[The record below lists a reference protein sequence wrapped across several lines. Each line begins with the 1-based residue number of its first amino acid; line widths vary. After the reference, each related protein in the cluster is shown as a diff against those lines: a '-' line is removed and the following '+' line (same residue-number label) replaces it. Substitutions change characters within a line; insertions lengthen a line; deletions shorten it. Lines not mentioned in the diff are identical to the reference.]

1 MSRSVVQ
8 ISRPKHSTIQDAGD
22 DERAYVC
29 GERDVA
35 SCSSRGRRAHALAYV
50 SRCCFGSRAKPAG
63 SASIPGWWAIG
74 VWQGRLDEAKVA
86 WNNRKAS
93 ATAAAL
99 GCRPRYGEEL
109 DFHSGD
115 HVRNTIK
122 WTHIGLLFVRQAD
135 RICSFNRHYA
145 EYAGYW
151 KNTNYLKEVDR
162 NQPTVYYDSV
172 SGKPLFV
179 APIGRSLDEFLA
191 ESASHGWPSF
201 RDQEVRCRA
210 WLPGG
215 SSALKNV
222 LTLLAAN
229 SGRMRIMMHAHHSR
243 VRARTWCWTIRP
255 SILWRSMQF
264 ELQELA
270 LI

>member
-1 MSRSVVQ
+1 
-8 ISRPKHSTIQDAGD
+8 
-22 DERAYVC
+22 
-29 GERDVA
+29 
-35 SCSSRGRRAHALAYV
+35 
-50 SRCCFGSRAKPAG
+50 
-63 SASIPGWWAIG
+63 
-74 VWQGRLDEAKVA
+74 
-86 WNNRKAS
+86 
-93 ATAAAL
+93 
-99 GCRPRYGEEL
+99 
-109 DFHSGD
+109 
-115 HVRNTIK
+115 
-122 WTHIGLLFVRQAD
+122 VRQAD

-222 LTLLAAN
+222 LTCECTSVPDILCFQCLLP
-229 SGRMRIMMHAHHSR
+229 IQ
-243 VRARTWCWTIRP
+243 VECV
-255 SILWRSMQF
+255 
-264 ELQELA
+264 
-270 LI
+270 